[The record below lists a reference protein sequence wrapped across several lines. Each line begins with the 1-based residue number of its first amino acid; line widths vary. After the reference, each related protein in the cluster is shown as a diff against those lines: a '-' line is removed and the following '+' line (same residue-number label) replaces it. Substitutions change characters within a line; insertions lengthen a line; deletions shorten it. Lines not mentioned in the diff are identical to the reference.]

1 MYELKPCPFCG
12 GEKQSIIRKSVLA
25 GWNGLD
31 ERVDYN
37 RWYVRCNLC
46 FARGGT
52 AGGKILHSTHF
63 DMKMPEWA
71 TTDDNLRDLAIR
83 NWNDRRTDDV

>member
-1 MYELKPCPFCG
+1 MNELKPCPFCG
-12 GEKQSIIRKSVLA
+12 GEKQSVIRKSVLV

-71 TTDDNLRDLAIR
+71 TTDDNLRDIAIR
-83 NWNDRRTDDV
+83 NWNDRRADDV